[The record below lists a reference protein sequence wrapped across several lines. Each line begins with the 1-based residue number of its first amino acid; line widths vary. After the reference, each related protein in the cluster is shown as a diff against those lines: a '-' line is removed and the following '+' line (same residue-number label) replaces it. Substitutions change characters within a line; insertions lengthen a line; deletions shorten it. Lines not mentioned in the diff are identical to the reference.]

1 MKALILA
8 AGVGSRLAPLT
19 DRLPKSLIEVNGT
32 PILMHQIECLHL
44 CGITDITVVAGYL
57 APTLVAAVRG
67 KYPEISVIESTEYAV
82 TNNMYSAWL
91 AREAMAGHDFIMM
104 NADVFFDAS
113 VLRALLDCPHPN
125 AVCVDVGRYMEE
137 SMKVTERSGRLT
149 AIAKT
154 ISPEEALGTSTDV
167 YKLSPEAGDAFF
179 ARCGEYI
186 EGRGDRRR
194 WSEAALNDIFP
205 SVDFYACAV
214 EGRWMEIDNGEDLA
228 AARMLFD
235 EKREK

>member
-8 AGVGSRLAPLT
+8 AGVGSRLSPLT
-19 DRLPKSLIEVNGT
+19 DRLPKSLIDVNGT

-57 APTLVAAVRG
+57 ASTLVAAVRG
-67 KYPEISVIESTEYAV
+67 KYPEISVIESAEYAV

-91 AREAMAGHDFIMM
+91 ARKSMTGHGFIMM

-113 VLRALLDCPHPN
+113 VLRALLDCPHPS

-137 SMKVTERSGRLT
+137 SMKVTEQNGRLT

-154 ISPEEALGTSTDV
+154 IPAGEALGTSIDV

-186 EGRGDRRR
+186 EGRGDRRQ
-194 WSEAALNDIFP
+194 WSEVALNDIFA
-205 SVDFYACAV
+205 SVDFYVCPLV
-214 EGRWMEIDNGEDLA
+214 GRWLEIDNHEDLA
-228 AARMLFD
+228 AARMLFGG
-235 EKREK
+235 KGQK